1 MRINIIRH
9 ARFLTVMPERVCSAV
24 SIGEIWESQIYLCPT
39 LVRIVEQNGHQ
50 KLDLGEIQRKCTEDD
65 AATARG
71 HQVIVDWSP
80 YLRFRSFLKSKYLS
94 IDNKA

>member
-1 MRINIIRH
+1 VKYGNLRFIFVQRSFELLSRMVIRS
-9 ARFLTVMPERVCSAV
+9 LTWVKYNGSA
-24 SIGEIWESQIYLCPT
+24 Q
-39 LVRIVEQNGHQ
+39 
-50 KLDLGEIQRKCTEDD
+50 DD

-94 IDNKA
+94 IDNKHNILKRQF